1 MVAGGLAKLT
11 ARGYMKQQ
19 LPQLKQRVSERASS
33 SRTKP
38 RRKRTFAGLLPW
50 ERFADEVEEFI
61 EGREITVAQAKEV
74 GLEAELGDE
83 LLFQVFYRS
92 EDDDRAQMPVAI

>member
-1 MVAGGLAKLT
+1 
-11 ARGYMKQQ
+11 MKQQ

-50 ERFADEVEEFI
+50 EGFADEVQEFT
-61 EGREITVAQAKEV
+61 EGLDDMEACYKPLVRHCLPVHAQCMERCMPMACKYR
-74 GLEAELGDE
+74 LLGN
-83 LLFQVFYRS
+83 V
-92 EDDDRAQMPVAI
+92 